1 MDKAKDEAI
10 NKLIAGQGKMEKD
23 ISDIKVEISG
33 MKEDISGI
41 KLEISGMKEDI
52 SDLKAGQQRLETD
65 VSELKQGQRKLETDV
80 SELKLGQ
87 QRLETDV
94 SELKQGQQR
103 LETDVSELKQGQQN
117 LETMMLKMIEE
128 MTFVK
133 KVVINI
139 ENDLKPQVKTLFD
152 ADQSRQYETSELKH
166 ICREQEEKLK
176 DHELRISRLEKDK
189 KTPER

>member
-52 SDLKAGQQRLETD
+52 SDLKTGQRKLETD
-65 VSELKQGQRKLETDV
+65 VSELKQGQR
-80 SELKLGQ
+80 
-87 QRLETDV
+87 RLETDV

-103 LETDVSELKQGQQN
+103 LEIDVSGLKQGQQN